1 MKKICLLITAAAMIF
16 AACHC
21 DNHCPKPPFK
31 APAPKVP
38 YGNSS
43 FIPVDSANKMLLSY
57 LNSVNYQQ
65 NDTDLDCLTVDA
77 DTMRAY
83 LANPNVKK
91 IKLMLAHTLE
101 YINAG
106 GGNQNCGYQTG
117 ALTIIMAC
125 YDSANNYV
133 YYQAPGSATNMVL
146 DHAMP
151 CPSNCAHGG
160 SAASNILVQQPQP
173 PGRK

>member
-1 MKKICLLITAAAMIF
+1 MKKICLFIAATAIL

-21 DNHCPKPPFK
+21 DNHCPKPPHK

-38 YGNSS
+38 YGNSA
-43 FIPVDSANKMLLSY
+43 FIPVDSANKMILSY
-57 LNSVNYQQ
+57 LTSINYQQ
-65 NDTDLDCLTVDA
+65 NDTDLDCLTIDA

-91 IKLMLAHTLE
+91 IKVMFAHTLE

-106 GGNQNCGYQTG
+106 GGNQYCGYQTG
-117 ALTIIMAC
+117 ALTVIMAC
-125 YDSANNYV
+125 YDSMNNYV
-133 YYQAPGSATNMVL
+133 YYQAPQSPGINMVM
-146 DHAMP
+146 DHSAP

-160 SAASNILVQQPQP
+160 SAASNVLIRPPPQ
-173 PGRK
+173 RK